1 MLKSTYETEDTIVA
15 IASASGNGL
24 RGTVRLSGPEALA
37 ITDQVFHATDGET
50 GGVVESSHAMR
61 REGEVVVPLWS
72 TRLPASCLIWPGV
85 RSFTRQ
91 PATEIHTWASP
102 ILLHEI
108 VGQCLQAGA
117 RLAEPG
123 EFTLRA
129 FLAGRL
135 DLSQAEAVLGVIDA
149 EGEHQ
154 LKLGL
159 AQLSGGVAAPLQ
171 QLRDS
176 LIDLLAHLEAG
187 LDFVEEDIEFIPQE
201 ECIRRLRD
209 GQQIVKVLLNQI
221 SQRGEAERLP
231 KVVLAGPPNAGKSSL
246 FNAIGESALALVSPI
261 AGTTRDYV
269 SHRLEIAGCRFEC
282 IDTAGL
288 DPTMDHNEIDEKAQ
302 NQARGQIRSA
312 DLLLTCFPLG
322 ASFRSLASHAP
333 QAEEFRVFTKSDL
346 QADAKTEF
354 LKLDAPEDSKA
365 FLVSNV
371 NREGLER
378 LLEAIKTA
386 VTNPHQKQ
394 ETMLIST
401 AQRAEASLLETAS
414 ALEQALLAT
423 QEGWGEEL
431 IAAETRGALDGLGRV
446 TGAIYTDDVLDR
458 VFSRFCIG
466 K

>member
-15 IASASGNGL
+15 IASASGSGL
-24 RGTVRLSGPEALA
+24 RGTVRLSGPEALT
-37 ITDQVFHATDGET
+37 ITDQVFHSTDGAS

-61 REGEVVVPLWS
+61 CEGEVVVQLWS

-91 PATEIHTWASP
+91 PATEIQTWASP
-102 ILLHEI
+102 VLLHEI
-108 VGQCLQAGA
+108 VNQCIQAGA

-187 LDFVEEDIEFIPQE
+187 LDFVEEDIEFIQQE
-201 ECIRRLRD
+201 ECIRRLQN
-209 GQQIVKVLLNQI
+209 GQQIVEGLLNQI
-221 SQRGEAERLP
+221 SQRGDAEGLP

-246 FNAIGESALALVSPI
+246 FNAICESALALVSPI

-269 SHRLEIAGCRFEC
+269 SHRLEMDGYRFEC

-288 DPTMDHNEIDEKAQ
+288 DPTMDHEIDEKAQ

-312 DLLLTCFPLG
+312 DVLLTCFPLG
-322 ASFRSLASHAP
+322 ESFRSLASQAP
-333 QAEEFRVFTKSDL
+333 QAEELRVFTKSDL
-346 QADAKTEF
+346 QPDATTE
-354 LKLDAPEDSKA
+354 LLRSDAPENSNA

-371 NREGLER
+371 NLEGLDR

-401 AQRAEASLLETAS
+401 AQRAESSLSETAS

-431 IAAETRGALDGLGRV
+431 IAAEIRGALDGLGRV